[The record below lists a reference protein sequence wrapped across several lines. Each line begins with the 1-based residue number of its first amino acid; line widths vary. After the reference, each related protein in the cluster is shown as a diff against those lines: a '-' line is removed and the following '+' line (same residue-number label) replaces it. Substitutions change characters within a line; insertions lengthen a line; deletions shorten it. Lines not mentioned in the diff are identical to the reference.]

1 MNLKPLGDRVI
12 VKQDD
17 AEETTAGGLLLSS
30 GSKEKPTSGTVLAVG
45 DGKTTDDGKTIPVPV
60 KKGDRVIY
68 GKYGGTE
75 VEIDGET
82 VVILRSD
89 DIYAI
94 QA

>member
-17 AEETTAGGLLLSS
+17 VEETTAGGLLLSS
-30 GSKEKPTSGTVLAVG
+30 GSKEKPTTGVVLAVG
-45 DGKTTDDGKTIPVPV
+45 DGRTTEEGKTIPVPV

-75 VEIDGET
+75 IEVDGET
-82 VVILRSD
+82 VIILRSD

-94 QA
+94 QS

>member
-12 VKQDD
+12 VKQDE

-30 GSKEKPTSGTVLAVG
+30 GSKEKPTTGVVLAVG
-45 DGKTTDDGKTIPVPV
+45 DGRVTEDGETIPVPV
-60 KKGDRVIY
+60 KVGDRVLY

-75 VEIDGET
+75 IDVDGET
-82 VVILRSD
+82 VMILRAD
-89 DIYAI
+89 DIYAV

>member
-17 AEETTAGGLLLSS
+17 VEETTAGGLLLSS
-30 GSKEKPTSGTVLAVG
+30 GSKEKPTTGVVLAVG
-45 DGKTTDDGKTIPVPV
+45 DGRVADDGTTIPVPV
-60 KKGDRVIY
+60 AVGDRVIY

-75 VEIDGET
+75 VEIGGET
-82 VVILRSD
+82 VIILRTD

-94 QA
+94 QQ

>member
-17 AEETTAGGLLLSS
+17 VEETTAGGLLLSS
-30 GSKEKPTSGTVLAVG
+30 GSKEKPTTGVVLAVG
-45 DGKTTDDGKTIPVPV
+45 DGRTTEDGKTIPVPV

-75 VEIDGET
+75 IEVDGET
-82 VVILRSD
+82 VIILRAD
-89 DIYAI
+89 DIYAV